1 MRYAVNI
8 VEHKSDLVFIQA
20 DSREEAEA
28 IAKANLDNGMIQLS
42 DHVEL
47 EITASPAAVQE
58 VSPYDQD
65 YTLLDDDTYW
75 DQDNINDSLS
85 DLR

>member
-20 DSREEAEA
+20 DSKEEAEA

-42 DHVEL
+42 DHTEL
-47 EITASPAAVQE
+47 EISASPAANQE
-58 VSPYDQD
+58 ASPYDQD
-65 YTLLDDDTYW
+65 YKMPENTDTTDVSTIAAALSTL
-75 DQDNINDSLS
+75 
-85 DLR
+85 R